1 MYFVILGTDKPGV
14 RQQRLDTIDEV
25 ATYVRDRPG
34 HSGINYYCGGPTLD
48 EEGNITGT
56 IIIID
61 APSLEAA
68 QAFMDDN
75 PLQKMGLL
83 DKVEIRQFDWKTG
96 RPD

>member
-1 MYFVILGTDKPGV
+1 MYFVILGTDKAGV
-14 RQQRLDTIDEV
+14 GQQRRDTINEV
-25 ATYVRDRPG
+25 AKYVGERPG
-34 HSGINYYCGGPTLD
+34 HPEINLYCGGPTLD

-56 IIIID
+56 LVIID

-68 QAFMDDN
+68 QSFMDDN